1 MRTSKSGLIVSA
13 INLALAGWLGIAAA
27 GAGAAEA
34 IMAAE
39 WRLPDSL
46 RAKVALLDPAQQRF
60 INSGDFMD
68 FIPARQLEH
77 ELALRDADDLGAMLS
92 DLMAVASEMGYDP
105 ERDMGAIPL
114 NLETNEF
121 HTGVIR
127 PPLLREE
134 NREPGP
140 FSVHRYLF
148 PESGV
153 PTFAGARVAI
163 WPEDLIAGNV
173 DVAIVGV
180 PNDMGSGRRNAE
192 FGPRVMRA
200 LNTLALPDVESL
212 LDPREVLTIVDYGD
226 FAIDNMSTELTV
238 DHVTDMVAETAGTGA
253 VPMIVGGD
261 TSMLYPGVKGV
272 AATHG
277 YGRFGLVHF
286 SAHPDADR
294 EAVHT
299 VSDDQ
304 ALFLLL
310 NEGIV
315 NGEDVITV
323 GLRGPAVD
331 VSTLQWLRDQQVRY
345 HTMAEI
351 NRSGYDSVLDRV
363 MEEVK
368 DGPERLFVS
377 IDVSVIEP
385 SQMVAA
391 GRIASNG
398 LSVQQVASSI
408 RQLCADKEIV
418 GFEITDMAPML
429 DFSRLSAVNANT
441 VLNACLVGM
450 AVRKAGHSAD
460 YVHPLAIDHGQD

>member
-1 MRTSKSGLIVSA
+1 MSTSKPRLIVSA
-13 INLALAGWLGIAAA
+13 INLALAGWLGLAAA
-27 GAGAAEA
+27 GTSAAEA
-34 IMAAE
+34 IMADE

-60 INSGDFMD
+60 INSGDFLD

-92 DLMAVASEMGYDP
+92 DLMAVAAEMGYDP
-105 ERDMGAIPL
+105 QRDMGAIPL
-114 NLETNEF
+114 NLETSDF
-121 HTGVIR
+121 HQAVIR
-127 PPLLREE
+127 PALLREE

-140 FSVHRYLF
+140 FSVHRYMF

-238 DHVTDMVAETAGTGA
+238 GHVTDMVAETAGTGA

-272 AATHG
+272 AETHG
-277 YGRFGLVHF
+277 YGQFGLVHF

-294 EAVHT
+294 DAVHT

-315 NGEDVITV
+315 SGKDVITV

-351 NRSGYDSVLDRV
+351 NRSGYDSVLERV

-368 DGPERLFVS
+368 DGPEQMFVS